1 VSRVLAYTAPSHG
14 QLFPL
19 VPVLDELRTRGHEV
33 MLRTLAAAVGSMRT
47 RGIGAAAIASEI
59 EAIAM
64 DDWRARTPPGAVA
77 RATAVLRRRAPLDAA
92 DLVRAIEKERPDALL
107 IDVLAWGALCAAEAS
122 GLPWA
127 AACPYPLPLRSR
139 FGPPMGPGL
148 RPARGRLGRFRD
160 RTVRAVSGAALG
172 PSALA
177 GLNPLRESLGLAP
190 FSDPDKILRT
200 PPLLLYMSAE
210 PFEYR
215 RPDWPASVVMVGPC
229 SWEPE
234 GALPEELA
242 GIEQPLVLVT
252 TSTEFQDD
260 GRLVEVAFRALADE
274 HLHVVATVPAADRER
289 LRPPA
294 NGTVLSFVPHGPI
307 LDRSVCAITHGG
319 MGATQKALG
328 RGVPVCVVP
337 FGRDQYEVA
346 RRVEVNGAGT
356 RLPSY
361 LLRPAQLRR
370 RVRAAIARREGATR
384 MVASFA
390 AAGGP
395 AGAADAIE
403 QRLLIGP

>member
-1 VSRVLAYTAPSHG
+1 LSRILTYTAPARG
-14 QLFPL
+14 ELFPL
-19 VPVLDELRTRGHEV
+19 VPILDQLRDRGHEV
-33 MLRTLAAAVGSMRT
+33 VLRTLAAELEPMRT
-47 RGIGAAAIASEI
+47 RRFEAGAIAPEI
-59 EAIAM
+59 EAVTM
-64 DDWRARTPPGAVA
+64 DDWRARTPPGAVV
-77 RATAVLRRRAPLDAA
+77 RATSVLRRRAPLDAA
-92 DLVRAIEKERPDALL
+92 DLVRAINTVRPDALL
-107 IDVLAWGALCAAEAS
+107 IDALALGALSAAEAS

-127 AACPYPLPLRSR
+127 AACPYPIQLQSR
-139 FGPPMGPGL
+139 FGPPVGPGL
-148 RPARGRLGRFRD
+148 RPARGRLGLLRD
-160 RTVRAVSGAALG
+160 RTVLASSGALG
-172 PSALA
+172 RSVLA
-177 GLNPLRESLGLAP
+177 DLNRVRTKLGLAP
-190 FSDPDKILRT
+190 FRDPDQVLLA

-274 HLHVVATVPAADRER
+274 RLHVVATVPAADRER

-294 NGTVLSFVPHGPI
+294 NGTVLGFVPHGPI

-328 RGVPVCVVP
+328 RGVPVCAVP

-356 RLPSY
+356 RLPST
-361 LLRPAQLRR
+361 LLRPARLRR
-370 RVRAAIARREGATR
+370 GVREAIACRKGAAR
-384 MVASFA
+384 MASSFA

-403 QRLLIGP
+403 QRLLSGP